1 MTDTAPGQSAPQQE
15 PVCYNC
21 GTKGHWVVACPEP
34 TREVPAGLQQWQS
47 QHQERGH
54 SERNASSQE
63 KKGPIVTRYPPPP
76 THGPSITR
84 YGQPPPPAFAPS
96 APLPPPPPGYSPPG
110 YPPAQYAGT
119 YPAPPPPP
127 SSYGQYPASAPP
139 PPAQYG
145 QQAPYG
151 QPQYPAS
158 YPPPPGYYPGAS
170 SLPPPP
176 PPPPPPPS
184 APPSAPPPFPPGLYP
199 PQQYPPPPGTGTYPP
214 PYSPSAPS
222 PDGYQYPPGQPP
234 PYGPP
239 PPGGVHYPAAPG
251 WNPPQY
257 GPPPPPPSA
266 NQTPLGT
273 HRSKHQ
279 KNQGSK
285 RSHHRDKHRSGHEKH
300 GKNGSSRN
308 ERQQERRSKQDEPQP
323 KPKSK
328 EPQPPP
334 AEEETEG
341 DGEWDPQSEEDLKQ
355 VFPEVQTKL
364 ADPVGIPLP
373 AKYSD
378 EPTIPPAYNATCI
391 KSEFFREDNKDEF
404 SLSIRDSQY
413 WATLKD
419 DPVFRSYPGMA
430 MRRFAGSEHEY
441 PAYGPSDAPS
451 ASATI
456 KMPPRFQ
463 IDRSALKGTSQKNPE
478 DRDSS
483 NNRNGCTAHRSP
495 QDGRPRD
502 SGRDRNDRDD
512 RTNRRHPKR
521 SLDVSSENDRDDRIL
536 KRKRW
541 SHSQRDRSRDNYS
554 RATPPPRRRSPSP
567 RFNIE
572 RDPWSPQAGESSL
585 RAPNGRQYTSP
596 PSREEK
602 VSYTDKRHDSGYHS
616 GDRAAWSHRDDDR
629 GGRPPDRSYQRRR
642 TRSRTRSPSR
652 SCSRASSP
660 ERSYRSRSRSRSR
673 SESPLTALEAELL
686 GLTEEPSEPKPK
698 PRAAV
703 KKPIKKVKVAA
714 AFR

>member
-1 MTDTAPGQSAPQQE
+1 MTSTAPGQSAPQQE

-54 SERNASSQE
+54 SERNVSSQE

-76 THGPSITR
+76 SHGPSITR
-84 YGQPPPPAFAPS
+84 YGQPPPPTFAPS
-96 APLPPPPPGYSPPG
+96 VPPPPPPPPPPLPPGYPQPG
-110 YPPAQYAGT
+110 YPPAPYAGN

-127 SSYGQYPASAPP
+127 PSYGQYPTSAPP

-158 YPPPPGYYPGAS
+158 YPPPPSYYPGAS

-176 PPPPPPPS
+176 GPPVPPPS
-184 APPSAPPPFPPGLYP
+184 FAPGAYP
-199 PQQYPPPPGTGTYPP
+199 PQQYAPPPPPGTGAYPP
-214 PYSPSAPS
+214 PYPS
-222 PDGYQYPPGQPP
+222 PAPPPGGYQYPPGQPP
-234 PYGPP
+234 LYGPP

-251 WNPPQY
+251 WNPSQY
-257 GPPPPPPSA
+257 GPPPPLPPPPSV

-273 HRSKHQ
+273 HRGKHH

-308 ERQQERRSKQDEPQP
+308 ERQQERRPKQVEPQP
-323 KPKSK
+323 KPKES
-328 EPQPPP
+328 QAPP

-341 DGEWDPQSEEDLKQ
+341 DGEWDPGSEEDLKQ
-355 VFPEVQTKL
+355 VFPEVQAKL

-373 AKYSD
+373 SEYSD
-378 EPTIPPAYNATCI
+378 DPTIPPTYNATCI

-404 SLSIRDSQY
+404 ALSIRDSRY
-413 WATLKD
+413 WATLKH
-419 DPVFRSYPGMA
+419 DPVFKSYPGMA
-430 MRRFAGSEHEY
+430 IRRFAGSRHEFPTY
-441 PAYGPSDAPS
+441 DPSDPPA
-451 ASATI
+451 ASAAI
-456 KMPPRFQ
+456 KMPPRYQ
-463 IDRSALKGTSQKNPE
+463 IDRSALKGMQQMNP
-478 DRDSS
+478 RDGDVS
-483 NNRNGCTAHRSP
+483 NNPNASHHPP
-495 QDGRPRD
+495 QDDQPRE
-502 SGRDRNDRDD
+502 SCRDRNDRDD
-512 RTNRRHPKR
+512 RENRRHSKR
-521 SLDVSSENDRDDRIL
+521 SLDACLENDRDDRNL
-536 KRKRW
+536 KRRRW
-541 SHSQRDRSRDNYS
+541 SHSQRDRSRDNYGRVTS
-554 RATPPPRRRSPSP
+554 PPRRRSPSP
-567 RFNIE
+567 RFHIE
-572 RDPWSPQAGESSL
+572 GDPWSPQAGESSL
-585 RAPNGRQYTSP
+585 RAPNGRQYKSP
-596 PSREEK
+596 PSRERM
-602 VSYTDKRHDSGYHS
+602 SYMDKRHDSGYHS
-616 GDRAAWSHRDDDR
+616 GDRATWSHRDDDR
-629 GGRPPDRSYQRRR
+629 GRRPPNRSYQRRR

-652 SCSRASSP
+652 SRSRASSAQ
-660 ERSYRSRSRSRSR
+660 RSYRSRSRSRSR

-698 PRAAV
+698 PKAAA